1 MKFDYSKI
9 EKKINPELLEEYR
22 QRFNNLSIKKQRELQ
37 ASLCFLLIPDELKK
51 KKREEIQKT
60 MKYNDTII
68 LIFAFIGVFTN
79 ILSSSLY
86 LKSHQVTDHEGKINI
101 ELIPKETKFVLI
113 LRIITSITTILL
125 LILLIRTYLIRL
137 SFLKFK
143 QKLHINSTLY
153 SSKLLW
159 KLILELLICSIHSP
173 PKLNDICVTFTS
185 TTGTNHEKYRVDIDL
200 FLSSIIPLRVYLL
213 IRYYSFYS
221 PWADDHAEKIC
232 NECNTLGGMSFAIKA
247 ELKEKPYFMVGLLM
261 LFSIF
266 IFGYAIRNVELGFMQ
281 YKDQSNFQ
289 DWSFAWNGF
298 WCVIITILTVG
309 YGDFYP
315 QTVLGRIIAVVA
327 CLWGTFLISLM
338 VVSLTISVEFTP
350 QEQKAYEELKK
361 GEMYCKLKKRALEFI
376 RYSVRL
382 KDFPE
387 KKEDIIDPEL
397 KVKYVKVLD
406 QFKHSL
412 HNFKTMREIVVSKE
426 HEMSP
431 ENILYKLNEN
441 VSEEMESLICTSNS
455 QVNALLEY
463 LKLSEGIQ
471 QEIKTYVNKLDI
483 MTKGLNDCLED
494 DDEFLEKDEEKEG
507 TSEEEE
513 SKKDNKSNVHNNN
526 NDNNDNNNDNDT
538 SNNNDNSDNNS
549 SNIINNEEDKKSKK
563 ENKKSN
569 ESSDLI
575 DE

>member
-1 MKFDYSKI
+1 MNFDFSKI
-9 EKKINPELLEEYR
+9 EKKINPKLLEEYR
-22 QRFNNLSIKKQRELQ
+22 ERFNNLDIKKQRELQ
-37 ASLCFLLIPDELKK
+37 ASLCMLLIPDDLKK
-51 KKREEIQKT
+51 KKREEIQKV
-60 MKYNDTII
+60 MKYNDTIL
-68 LIFAFIGVFTN
+68 LIIAFIGVFTN

-86 LKSHQVTDHEGKINI
+86 LKSHQVTDKEGKINI
-101 ELIPKETKFVLI
+101 ELISKETKLVLF
-113 LRIITSITTILL
+113 LRIITSITTIIL

-137 SFLKFK
+137 KFLKFK
-143 QKLHINSTLY
+143 QKLNINATLY

-173 PKLNDICVTFTS
+173 PKLNDKCITFTS
-185 TTGTNHEKYRVDIDL
+185 TTGTNHEKYRVDVDL

-281 YKDQSNFQ
+281 YKDKNNFQ

-361 GEMYCKLKKRALEFI
+361 GEMYSKLKKRALEFI

-397 KVKYVKVLD
+397 KVKYIKILD

-494 DDEFLEKDEEKEG
+494 NDEFLEKDEDKEG
-507 TSEEEE
+507 SSEEED
-513 SKKDNKSNVHNNN
+513 SKKNNINNKSEIHKNNENNN
-526 NDNNDNNNDNDT
+526 
-538 SNNNDNSDNNS
+538 SISDNNS
-549 SNIINNEEDKKSKK
+549 SVVKEDKKSKK
-563 ENKKSN
+563 ENKKNN
-569 ESSDLI
+569 ESDLI
-575 DE
+575 NE

>member
-1 MKFDYSKI
+1 
-9 EKKINPELLEEYR
+9 
-22 QRFNNLSIKKQRELQ
+22 
-37 ASLCFLLIPDELKK
+37 
-51 KKREEIQKT
+51 
-60 MKYNDTII
+60 
-68 LIFAFIGVFTN
+68 
-79 ILSSSLY
+79 
-86 LKSHQVTDHEGKINI
+86 
-101 ELIPKETKFVLI
+101 
-113 LRIITSITTILL
+113 
-125 LILLIRTYLIRL
+125 
-137 SFLKFK
+137 
-143 QKLHINSTLY
+143 
-153 SSKLLW
+153 
-159 KLILELLICSIHSP
+159 
-173 PKLNDICVTFTS
+173 
-185 TTGTNHEKYRVDIDL
+185 
-200 FLSSIIPLRVYLL
+200 
-213 IRYYSFYS
+213 
-221 PWADDHAEKIC
+221 
-232 NECNTLGGMSFAIKA
+232 
-247 ELKEKPYFMVGLLM
+247 M

-526 NDNNDNNNDNDT
+526 NDNNDNNDNDDT
-538 SNNNDNSDNNS
+538 SNNIDNSDNNS

>member
-1 MKFDYSKI
+1 M
-9 EKKINPELLEEYR
+9 
-22 QRFNNLSIKKQRELQ
+22 
-37 ASLCFLLIPDELKK
+37 
-51 KKREEIQKT
+51 
-60 MKYNDTII
+60 
-68 LIFAFIGVFTN
+68 
-79 ILSSSLY
+79 
-86 LKSHQVTDHEGKINI
+86 
-101 ELIPKETKFVLI
+101 
-113 LRIITSITTILL
+113 
-125 LILLIRTYLIRL
+125 
-137 SFLKFK
+137 
-143 QKLHINSTLY
+143 
-153 SSKLLW
+153 
-159 KLILELLICSIHSP
+159 
-173 PKLNDICVTFTS
+173 
-185 TTGTNHEKYRVDIDL
+185 
-200 FLSSIIPLRVYLL
+200 
-213 IRYYSFYS
+213 
-221 PWADDHAEKIC
+221 
-232 NECNTLGGMSFAIKA
+232 
-247 ELKEKPYFMVGLLM
+247 
-261 LFSIF
+261 
-266 IFGYAIRNVELGFMQ
+266 
-281 YKDQSNFQ
+281 
-289 DWSFAWNGF
+289 
-298 WCVIITILTVG
+298 
-309 YGDFYP
+309 
-315 QTVLGRIIAVVA
+315 
-327 CLWGTFLISLM
+327 
-338 VVSLTISVEFTP
+338 
-350 QEQKAYEELKK
+350 
-361 GEMYCKLKKRALEFI
+361 
-376 RYSVRL
+376 

-526 NDNNDNNNDNDT
+526 DNNDNNNDNDDT
-538 SNNNDNSDNNS
+538 SNNIDNSDNNS

>member
-1 MKFDYSKI
+1 
-9 EKKINPELLEEYR
+9 
-22 QRFNNLSIKKQRELQ
+22 
-37 ASLCFLLIPDELKK
+37 
-51 KKREEIQKT
+51 
-60 MKYNDTII
+60 
-68 LIFAFIGVFTN
+68 
-79 ILSSSLY
+79 
-86 LKSHQVTDHEGKINI
+86 
-101 ELIPKETKFVLI
+101 
-113 LRIITSITTILL
+113 
-125 LILLIRTYLIRL
+125 
-137 SFLKFK
+137 
-143 QKLHINSTLY
+143 
-153 SSKLLW
+153 
-159 KLILELLICSIHSP
+159 
-173 PKLNDICVTFTS
+173 
-185 TTGTNHEKYRVDIDL
+185 
-200 FLSSIIPLRVYLL
+200 
-213 IRYYSFYS
+213 
-221 PWADDHAEKIC
+221 
-232 NECNTLGGMSFAIKA
+232 
-247 ELKEKPYFMVGLLM
+247 
-261 LFSIF
+261 
-266 IFGYAIRNVELGFMQ
+266 
-281 YKDQSNFQ
+281 
-289 DWSFAWNGF
+289 
-298 WCVIITILTVG
+298 
-309 YGDFYP
+309 
-315 QTVLGRIIAVVA
+315 VLGRIIAVIA

-397 KVKYVKVLD
+397 KVKYVKILD

-513 SKKDNKSNVHNNN
+513 SKKNNKSNIN
-526 NDNNDNNNDNDT
+526 NDNNDNNDI
-538 SNNNDNSDNNS
+538 SDNNS